1 MERSN
6 HHEIIIGKGL
16 YYLIQAVIIILAFA
30 VGYFTHWIISAYKD
44 DLTILHEAQDILES
58 NTILEIPE
66 HPRLEY
72 GMIRGMLDTLND
84 PYTYFNEPATT
95 EIQSDELTGSFGGI
109 GVRIERDLDA
119 NWRLYPLP
127 ESPSINAGIMDG
139 DILIRVDDFEVTN
152 NTDETSLIAL
162 LRGEVGKTVEIVV
175 LRGEVS
181 FTFTIQ
187 RQVYNIPSV
196 TTNLLPDAPQIGLV
210 NVDRIAETTAE
221 DIENGLSDL
230 IQKGAQSIILDLRDN
245 TGGLVETGLDIVS
258 LFLTDGEIIHRQFKG
273 EEVKIFLVK
282 KPGPFTEIP
291 MVVLINS
298 YTASSAEMIAGAL
311 KNNDRAVL
319 IGTPT
324 YGKTTIQY
332 IFSLQDGY
340 SIHVTSGHWWIPGQ
354 EFPLNPDF
362 VLDEDP
368 EGTLILIKAIEI
380 LE

>member
-6 HHEIIIGKGL
+6 HHKVTIGKGL
-16 YYLIQAVIIILAFA
+16 FYSIQAVIIILAIA
-30 VGYFTHWIISAYKD
+30 VGYFTHWIISTYQD
-44 DLTILHEAQDILES
+44 DLNILHEARDILES

-66 HPRLEY
+66 HPSLEY
-72 GMIRGMLDTLND
+72 GMIRGMLNTLND

-127 ESPSINAGIMDG
+127 ESPSINAGIVDG
-139 DILIRVDDFEVTN
+139 DILIRVDDLEVTS
-152 NTDETSLIAL
+152 NTDETTLIAL
-162 LRGEVGKTVEIVV
+162 LRGEVGKTVKIVV
-175 LRGEVS
+175 RRGEVS
-181 FTFTIQ
+181 FTFSIQ
-187 RQVYNIPSV
+187 RQVYPIPSV
-196 TTNLLPDAPQIGLV
+196 TTNLLPEFPQIGLV
-210 NVDRIAETTAE
+210 NVDRIAETTTE

-273 EEVKIFLVK
+273 EDVKIFSVK

-291 MVVLINS
+291 MVVLING

-311 KNNDRAVL
+311 RNNDRAVL

-332 IFSLQDGY
+332 VFTLQDGS
-340 SIHVTSGHWWIPGQ
+340 SIHVTSGHWWNSRSGIS
-354 EFPLNPDF
+354 
-362 VLDEDP
+362 
-368 EGTLILIKAIEI
+368 IKS
-380 LE
+380 